1 MEGNLG
7 KIKVISDHFEVPTP
21 SEDSPQINT
30 PSASQP
36 STDSSLRYFYSE
48 GKEGEKKKKI
58 IETRIKKL

>member
-1 MEGNLG
+1 MEGSLG
-7 KIKVISDHFEVPTP
+7 EIKVISDHFQVSTP

-36 STDSSLRYFYSE
+36 STDNSSRYFYSE
-48 GKEGEKKKKI
+48 VKEEKKI

>member
-36 STDSSLRYFYSE
+36 STDGSLRYFYSE
-48 GKEGEKKKKI
+48 GKEEGGKNK
-58 IETRIKKL
+58 